1 MGTIVVGYDG
11 SRYSQAALLWAR
23 DEAVRTGA
31 PIEVFHADEWPATA
45 PPMVP
50 LPLLRPDRTVS
61 DVIDE
66 TLERA
71 VATVRKTHPSVGVT
85 TRAVRGHAAAAL
97 IDRSRDAG
105 LIVLGG
111 HGHSVV
117 AGLLGSVISAV
128 SAHAACPVVVVRG
141 VPLADAPVVAGADG
155 SALTVPVL
163 RFAAGQAAARKVP
176 LRVIRAAPEPATPG
190 APLAGV
196 RERFPGLTVQVEET
210 LEHPAA
216 ALAQASAAAQLLVV
230 GSRGRGAVAGLL
242 LGSISQHMLRHSAC
256 TVAVV
261 HRDRPDVTGSG

>member
-1 MGTIVVGYDG
+1 MRKIVVGYDG
-11 SRYSQAALLWAR
+11 SAYSRAALLWAR

-31 PIEVFHADEWPATA
+31 PVEVLHADEWPATA

-50 LPLLRPDRTVS
+50 LPLLRPDRTVT

-66 TLERA
+66 TLDRA
-71 VATVRKTHPSVGVT
+71 VATVRKTHPAVEVT
-85 TRAVRGHAAAAL
+85 TRAVRGHAATAL
-97 IDRSRDAG
+97 IDRSRDAR

-141 VPLADAPVVAGADG
+141 VPEPDAPVVAGADG
-155 SALTVPVL
+155 SALTLPVL
-163 RFAAGQAAARKVP
+163 TFAAEQATARKVP
-176 LRVIRAAPEPATPG
+176 LRVIRAVPDQDTPD
-190 APLAGV
+190 APLAVV
-196 RERFPGLTVQVEET
+196 RGRFRGLTIQAEDT

-216 ALAQASAAAQLLVV
+216 ALARASAAAQLLVV
-230 GSRGRGAVAGLL
+230 GSRGGGAVTGLL

-261 HRDRPDVTGSG
+261 HRDPHA

>member
-11 SRYSQAALLWAR
+11 SAYSQAALSWAR

-31 PIEVFHADEWPATA
+31 PVEVLHADEWPATA

-61 DVIDE
+61 DVIAE

-71 VATVRKTHPSVGVT
+71 VATVRKTHPGVAVT

-97 IDRSRDAG
+97 VDRSRDAG
-105 LIVLGG
+105 MIVLGG
-111 HGHSVV
+111 HGHSIV

-128 SAHAACPVVVVRG
+128 SAHARCPVVVVRG
-141 VPLADAPVVAGADG
+141 VPQPDAAVVAGADG
-155 SALTVPVL
+155 SALTAPVL
-163 RFAAGQAAARKVP
+163 RFAAGQAAARQVP
-176 LRVIRAAPEPATPG
+176 LRVIRAAPERETAD
-190 APLAGV
+190 APLVAV
-196 RERFPGLTVQVEET
+196 RERFRGLTVHVEDT

-216 ALAQASAAAQLLVV
+216 ALARASAAAQLLVV
-230 GSRGRGAVAGLL
+230 GSRGRGPVAGLL
-242 LGSISQHMLRHSAC
+242 LGSISQHVLRHAAC

-261 HRDRPDVTGSG
+261 HRDRAEVS